1 MKLQNLADLSFAD
14 RDPAEIESNL
24 ITIAEGILGR
34 KLARADLL
42 RLFLLGLESVIIQQ
56 REIIDQSAKM
66 NLLAYAVGDYLDHI
80 GILVGCERLKPAA
93 ANTTVRYT
101 LSIAREQATL
111 IPAGNRVT
119 AGDGVYFATTETLS
133 IPAGQTTGDVAAT
146 CTVEGA
152 QGNNYAVGELNK
164 IVDPLPFV
172 SSVTN
177 ITATAG
183 GDDREEDDSYRLR
196 IQQAPESYSCA
207 GSKGAYIFWTKT
219 ASALISDVAVISP
232 EPCKVNVYP
241 LLEGGQLPG
250 AEMLAIVSNT
260 LNARTVRPLTDQ
272 VAVLAPT
279 VKSYNVNLTY
289 YIDSDDATSAVAIQA
304 AVQNAVSEFVAWQ
317 KERLG
322 RDINPTELYYRVRE
336 AGAKRAAITEPV
348 FATVAASEV
357 AIENTVTVNFGGLED
372 G

>member
-1 MKLQNLADLSFAD
+1 MNLQNLADISFAD
-14 RDPAEIESNL
+14 RDTEAIESNV

-34 KLARADLL
+34 KLARADPL
-42 RLFLLGLESVIIQQ
+42 RLFLRGLEAIIIQQ
-56 REIIDQSAKM
+56 RELIDQSAKM

-80 GILVGCERLKPAA
+80 GILVGCERLQATA
-93 ANTTVRYT
+93 ANTTMRYT
-101 LSIAREQATL
+101 LSTMREQATL
-111 IPAGNRVT
+111 IPVGSRVT
-119 AGDGVYFATTETLS
+119 AGDGVYFATTEALS
-133 IPAGQTTGDVAAT
+133 IPAGTLTGDVPAT
-146 CTVEGA
+146 CTTAGGG
-152 QGNNYAVGELNK
+152 GNDYAAGELDK

-172 SSVTN
+172 DNVTN
-177 ITATAG
+177 VTASEG
-183 GDDREEDDSYRLR
+183 GTDRESDDSYRLR
-196 IQQAPESYSCA
+196 IQQAPEKFSCA

-241 LLEGGQLPG
+241 LLEGGELPG
-250 AEMLAIVSNT
+250 EEMLDIVSDT

-289 YIDSDDATSAVAIQA
+289 YIDADDATSAVAIQT
-304 AVQNAVSEFVAWQ
+304 AVQNAVSKFVAWQ
-317 KERLG
+317 KEKLG

-336 AGAKRAAITEPV
+336 AGAKRAVISAPV
-348 FATVAASEV
+348 FSVVAPSEV
-357 AIENTVTVNFGGLED
+357 AIENTITVNFGGLED